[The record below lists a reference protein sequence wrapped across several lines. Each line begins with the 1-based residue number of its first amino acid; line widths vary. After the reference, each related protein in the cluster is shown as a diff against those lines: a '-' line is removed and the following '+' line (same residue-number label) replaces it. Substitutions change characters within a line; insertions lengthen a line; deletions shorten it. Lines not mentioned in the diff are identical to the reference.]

1 MPFVEFQPAA
11 PLQPPPS
18 AWHRMLF
25 VLGLPLMLVC
35 NFFPPLAR
43 LVLGCTRTH
52 VESDGWLAEWTT
64 PRCVCAYCGAE
75 IHRFELHG
83 APYPLPPSAA
93 LSVLLSHLS
102 ACSRTSKAVGAAAT
116 GNPTHTSSAG
126 SSMRLTKSSAGTPPN
141 TTTPRAAPTR
151 VSSASACRSSAKP
164 ARRPTGACRSRTMPR
179 LAGLILVAWRS
190 DSRSTTAASAHR
202 SLRTARRQRPIPHI
216 LDLQAT

>member
-1 MPFVEFQPAA
+1 MPFVEFQPDA

-83 APYPLPPSAA
+83 APSPLPPPWTAERCSVGSFVTPVGVFTNFKGRWRRGHWEPNPYIVRGEFDAA
-93 LSVLLSHLS
+93 DEELGWYPSEHHDPTRRPDTRFISVGMPVF
-102 ACSRTSKAVGAAAT
+102 RK
-116 GNPTHTSSAG
+116 
-126 SSMRLTKSSAGTPPN
+126 AGTPAHWCLQEPYD
-141 TTTPRAAPTR
+141 APPCW
-151 VSSASACRSSAKP
+151 VDPC
-164 ARRPTGACRSRTMPR
+164 R
-179 LAGLILVAWRS
+179 LAERLAQHDGG
-190 DSRSTTAASAHR
+190 
-202 SLRTARRQRPIPHI
+202 
-216 LDLQAT
+216 